1 MYRVGRISK
10 NVSHKCIEYSGGII
24 DGPIGR
30 WRRGKEEAWEG
41 RDHDVVGYTFPSSA
55 LPRLGQGYDHRKKF
69 MERAC
74 AIYLISLIS
83 PRTLRR
89 EITWPSVE
97 QDHRNGIWVLGL
109 FVHEMHCLSFDD
121 RSELVDSV
129 HQVYEMRCISRKC
142 QQH

>member
-1 MYRVGRISK
+1 
-10 NVSHKCIEYSGGII
+10 
-24 DGPIGR
+24 
-30 WRRGKEEAWEG
+30 
-41 RDHDVVGYTFPSSA
+41 VVGHTFTGGAP
-55 LPRLGQGYDHRKKF
+55 PRLGQGYDHRKKF

-74 AIYLISLIS
+74 AIFLISLIS
-83 PRTLRR
+83 TRTLRR